1 MSHKVK
7 KKEKGKR
14 CIRKR
19 QIEYVESRAVI
30 ETSGKAKGKQRF
42 LENHPGPWGS
52 VLKPIFICPSQGCE
66 CVQRLSRPDQM
77 RLRSFQF
84 GGLWGLL

>member
-19 QIEYVESRAVI
+19 QIEYVRGRAVI
-30 ETSGKAKGKQRF
+30 ETSGKAKGKSIAT
-42 LENHPGPWGS
+42 NCW
-52 VLKPIFICPSQGCE
+52 PSG
-66 CVQRLSRPDQM
+66 
-77 RLRSFQF
+77 
-84 GGLWGLL
+84 